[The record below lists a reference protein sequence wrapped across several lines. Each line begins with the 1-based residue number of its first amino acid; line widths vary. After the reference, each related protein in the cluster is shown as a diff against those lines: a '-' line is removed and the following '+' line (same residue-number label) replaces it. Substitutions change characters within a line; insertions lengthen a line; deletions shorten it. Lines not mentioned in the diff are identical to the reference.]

1 MATTSVQECEEYLDT
16 HGIQG
21 VLKEAIAKLCQDRPA
36 NPYKYLR
43 DYFDRFEKVSLI
55 FKFHKITVI
64 INMQEHTSNTSEKMI
79 PPTINTPENVEPP
92 PSNIVRGRRMAV
104 SASVMTEEQATSYVK
119 KVSPPVTKSFVN
131 IYTRKWVVSGDEV
144 NL

>member
-1 MATTSVQECEEYLDT
+1 
-16 HGIQG
+16 
-21 VLKEAIAKLCQDRPA
+21 
-36 NPYKYLR
+36 
-43 DYFDRFEKVSLI
+43 
-55 FKFHKITVI
+55 
-64 INMQEHTSNTSEKMI
+64 MQEHTSNTSEKMV

-119 KVSPPVTKSFVN
+119 KVSSPVTKSFVN
-131 IYTRKWVVSGDEV
+131 NIYIPLKIRKWVVPGDEV